1 MSEQQLEHWKHMG
14 VLYKNPSCTCHL
26 YEYENLT
33 YRVFC
38 IAQEQLQRPLIALCM
53 EYDLSYSFYQGSF
66 CLIQPYK
73 DAASLSAWLQESHTI
88 EERIVLCRNL
98 VFACMREQLPQ
109 RLLDLTLDIYSIGV
123 TSTLDIE
130 LFLNPNFS
138 HLQHPLHTTAVCTT
152 SKLLVSI
159 LSQGKETRHL
169 HRYQQ
174 PEKYLKFVEKAEH
187 RDYHD
192 YAQLMNDLY
201 DMENAFIRK
210 SYNWSLLIR
219 ISSIILAGIGILVLC
234 GIGIY
239 KYMEWSERTYDGLQR
254 IGEERMD
261 P

>member
-1 MSEQQLEHWKHMG
+1 MSELHLEHWKHMG

-26 YEYENLT
+26 YEYDTHT
-33 YRVFC
+33 YRVVC
-38 IAQEQLQRPLIALCM
+38 ITQEQLQRSLISLCM
-53 EYDLSYSFYQGSF
+53 DNDLPYSFYLGSF
-66 CLIQPYK
+66 CLIQPYVE
-73 DAASLSAWLQESHTI
+73 AVPLSTWLQESHTI
-88 EERIVLCRNL
+88 QERISLCRNL
-98 VFACMREQLPQ
+98 VFACMRTHWPE

-123 TSTLDIE
+123 TSMLDIE

-138 HLQHPLHTTAVCTT
+138 HLQHPLHTTAICTT
-152 SKLLVSI
+152 SQLLVNI
-159 LSQGKETRHL
+159 LSQGKETRHM
-169 HRYQQ
+169 RCYQC
-174 PEKYLKFVEKAEH
+174 PDKYLKFVEKVEH

-201 DMENAFIRK
+201 DMEDAFIRK
-210 SYNWSLLIR
+210 TYNWTLFIR
-219 ISSIILAGIGILVLC
+219 IGSIVLAGIGILVLC

>member
-1 MSEQQLEHWKHMG
+1 M
-14 VLYKNPSCTCHL
+14 
-26 YEYENLT
+26 
-33 YRVFC
+33 
-38 IAQEQLQRPLIALCM
+38 
-53 EYDLSYSFYQGSF
+53 
-66 CLIQPYK
+66 
-73 DAASLSAWLQESHTI
+73 
-88 EERIVLCRNL
+88 
-98 VFACMREQLPQ
+98 
-109 RLLDLTLDIYSIGV
+109 
-123 TSTLDIE
+123 
-130 LFLNPNFS
+130 
-138 HLQHPLHTTAVCTT
+138 
-152 SKLLVSI
+152 
-159 LSQGKETRHL
+159 
-169 HRYQQ
+169 
-174 PEKYLKFVEKAEH
+174 EKAEH